1 MAGPVRG
8 ATISEL
14 RNNGNA
20 SSASSHHENEMRRIA
35 HSIAL
40 RFRNDD
46 KFSGKLGEDLNEAI
60 NLYLD
65 AANDYELNQEQRL
78 KYFHTIFEG
87 EARRFY
93 RLKVSKRVPTFSEAC
108 VKMRTEFKRI
118 TRQNRVRKY
127 LQGLRLTAV
136 MRERSC
142 SVTEALEELRETIT
156 KFSQQGPRNHRS
168 EEDKVEYLYRAVVG
182 HEWAGNSLSQAI
194 ASEPADSQ
202 QMFNDLDSAWLQK
215 QEETEGRK
223 RDGIPQARY
232 RMEQGSRLPGLYYEG
247 QGFYGKPRKFN
258 SKSSVPRGYRPT
270 SNFQPNTSRR
280 MNENNPGQNGLDKFG
295 KTRKCH
301 NCGSKDHFIRD
312 CNVKR
317 RNNATNVANM
327 LRQNPN
333 GAKQIL
339 YDLCL
344 QTEDAFCNKEDHE
357 AFFEEEEGKE
367 EDGRMRSG
375 MVRPYIIFR
384 KWDRLGVCSA
394 RRLSIDCR
402 EKLLKAL
409 RASTETRT
417 KFGSRPCRFINIRQS
432 CTMASI
438 LDGTPLASCSGAR
451 RSRVSSTAAG
461 SRTFFT
467 RRRNAWP
474 TAIGRI
480 FPGRGWRGIKVEA
493 ERRGAVSSGMSPRAR
508 RWERRVRT
516 DRPVMLASGLT
527 EVRASNCTM
536 RGESRS

>member
-1 MAGPVRG
+1 MTSINSLRTQLTNYTPISPHQINVRATILMHLSADPQPPNEVLITRLREDLPVEVLYDQENIRGPSTLYRILRDYLVLNGLEYSQHEGSNRIVMGLPATLYESEAEKMKAYEAVSSCTTSASVAETSVGAMAGSVRG
-8 ATISEL
+8 AAISDL
-14 RNNGNA
+14 RNNGHA
-20 SSASSHHENEMRRIA
+20 SSASSHQDNEMRRIA

-40 RFRNDD
+40 RFRSDD
-46 KFSGKLGEDLNEAI
+46 KFSGKLGKDLNEAI

-78 KYFHTIFEG
+78 KYFHNIFEG

-93 RLKVSKRVPTFSEAC
+93 RLKVSKRVPTFAEAC
-108 VKMRTEFKRI
+108 VKMRSEFNSI

-127 LQGLRLTAV
+127 LQGLRLSAI

-156 KFSQQGPRNHRS
+156 KFAQQGPRNHRS

-182 HEWAGNSLSQAI
+182 HEWASNSLSQAI
-194 ASEPADSQ
+194 ASEPADFQ
-202 QMFNDLDSAWLQK
+202 QMFTDLDSAWLQQ

-232 RMEQGSRLPGLYYEG
+232 RTEQGSRLPGLYYEG
-247 QGFYGKPRKFN
+247 QGFYAKPRKFN

-295 KTRKCH
+295 KIRKCH

-312 CNVKR
+312 CSVKG
-317 RNNATNVANM
+317 RNIATNVANM

-367 EDGRMRSG
+367 ETEG
-375 MVRPYIIFR
+375 
-384 KWDRLGVCSA
+384 
-394 RRLSIDCR
+394 
-402 EKLLKAL
+402 
-409 RASTETRT
+409 STEEQAT
-417 KFGSRPCRFINIRQS
+417 KETLYERLQEFDNQEAADEDDEENID
-432 CTMASI
+432 
-438 LDGTPLASCSGAR
+438 LED
-451 RSRVSSTAAG
+451 
-461 SRTFFT
+461 F
-467 RRRNAWP
+467 
-474 TAIGRI
+474 
-480 FPGRGWRGIKVEA
+480 
-493 ERRGAVSSGMSPRAR
+493 
-508 RWERRVRT
+508 
-516 DRPVMLASGLT
+516 
-527 EVRASNCTM
+527 
-536 RGESRS
+536 